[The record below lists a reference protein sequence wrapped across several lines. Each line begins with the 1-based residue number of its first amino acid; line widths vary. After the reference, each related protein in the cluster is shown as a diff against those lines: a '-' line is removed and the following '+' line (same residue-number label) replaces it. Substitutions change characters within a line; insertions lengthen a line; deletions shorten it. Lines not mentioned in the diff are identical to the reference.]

1 MKDMIVNNNYMK
13 VTADDLLRYIDRT
26 HPVGAQN
33 CLCSTCEAYG
43 IICHAVGVIT
53 NRRAEVQ
60 RELAEIKKKEMTA

>member
-1 MKDMIVNNNYMK
+1 MKNPIAKGDYTKI
-13 VTADDLLRYIDRT
+13 TADDLLRYIDRT
-26 HPVGAQN
+26 HPVGGKGN

-60 RELAEIKKKEMTA
+60 RELAEAKKEMTA

>member
-1 MKDMIVNNNYMK
+1 MNRKSNNDYMN
-13 VTADDLLRYIDRT
+13 VTADDLLRYINRT
-26 HPVGAQN
+26 HPMGGKGN

-60 RELAEIKKKEMTA
+60 RELAAIKEAESA